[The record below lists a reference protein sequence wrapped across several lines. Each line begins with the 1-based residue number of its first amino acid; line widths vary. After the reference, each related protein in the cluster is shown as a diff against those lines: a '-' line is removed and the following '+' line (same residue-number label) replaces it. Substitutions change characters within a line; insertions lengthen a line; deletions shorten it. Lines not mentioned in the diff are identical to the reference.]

1 MKQALSTSVYTCG
14 FLISINVFTTEHPP
28 KVSFT
33 SAHPQHVREF
43 LSHVL
48 QHTLHGKDS
57 FLLAP
62 HHLYLNFYLGP
73 RPFINHISKLSV
85 RMKFLSLAIFVGLF
99 LAACVSCSV
108 AAKSSNNNCKEQCK
122 LFLIHFWSLWFAVLN
137 ATSLNIFESLKDSKP
152 FLQRLTFCEFCFK
165 PAEKPLAVV
174 TSLFWNQ
181 LIAIIRNF
189 H

>member
-1 MKQALSTSVYTCG
+1 M
-14 FLISINVFTTEHPP
+14 
-28 KVSFT
+28 SFT

-43 LSHVL
+43 LSHIL

-62 HHLYLNFYLGP
+62 HHLYLNFYLGL

-108 AAKSSNNNCKEQCK
+108 AAKSSNKNCKEQSVNYFK
-122 LFLIHFWSLWFAVLN
+122 F
-137 ATSLNIFESLKDSKP
+137 IFEFYDLLYLMRPPK
-152 FLQRLTFCEFCFK
+152 TFSNLWK
-165 PAEKPLAVV
+165 
-174 TSLFWNQ
+174 
-181 LIAIIRNF
+181 IRKRFYINDWHFVNF
-189 H
+189 ALSPQKNHHQWWLHYFEISS

>member
-1 MKQALSTSVYTCG
+1 MTLFFKSLSRKLPEEIGIMLWEAGKELQNFSEPFNYFSIVKREIFDSTDPLVLHRTHKTSSFHLCLYLRFSYFNKC
-14 FLISINVFTTEHPP
+14 FHYRAPP

-62 HHLYLNFYLGP
+62 HHLYLNFYLGL

-108 AAKSSNNNCKEQCK
+108 AAKSASNNNGK
-122 LFLIHFWSLWFAVLN
+122 
-137 ATSLNIFESLKDSKP
+137 
-152 FLQRLTFCEFCFK
+152 
-165 PAEKPLAVV
+165 
-174 TSLFWNQ
+174 
-181 LIAIIRNF
+181 
-189 H
+189 

>member
-1 MKQALSTSVYTCG
+1 MILPILWYSIALIKQALSTSVYTCG

-33 SAHPQHVREF
+33 SAHPQHVCEF

-62 HHLYLNFYLGP
+62 HHLNLNFYLGL

-108 AAKSSNNNCKEQCK
+108 AAKSSNNNCKEQSVNY
-122 LFLIHFWSLWFAVLN
+122 F
-137 ATSLNIFESLKDSKP
+137 
-152 FLQRLTFCEFCFK
+152 
-165 PAEKPLAVV
+165 
-174 TSLFWNQ
+174 
-181 LIAIIRNF
+181 
-189 H
+189 